1 MEFRILGSLEA
12 FAGGVPVRVPAG
24 RPRAVL
30 AALLLHANR
39 VISAQQLTDVLWGSA
54 PPRTARVAVQNH
66 VKRLRDTLGDSGR
79 AQILTR
85 PPGYLIALSEDELD
99 LTCFESALES
109 ARAAAREDSW
119 ETAAEQARAALE
131 LWRGEPLADVE
142 SEVLAARELP
152 RLTEMHLQ
160 AVETR
165 IEAAIHLGQGS
176 DFVGEL
182 RRLAAANPLREH
194 LRALLMSA
202 LHASGRQAEALSVYQ
217 EARAVLVT
225 ELGAEPGLELREL
238 QHRILAGEPGLHQQQ
253 TAASRTA
260 GPDRVVPR
268 ELPAVVPHF
277 VGRGPE
283 IASLTSLLGDGSQ
296 QPAVV
301 ISAIGGTA
309 GVGKTALAVAL
320 AHQVANQ
327 FPDGQLYVNLRGFD
341 PDEPLPATEALA
353 SFLRA
358 LGVPGKDV
366 PEDTDE
372 RARRYRSLVAGRRIL
387 VLLDNARDADQV
399 RPLLP
404 GTAGCAAIVTS
415 RDALAGLVAR
425 DGARRLELDLL
436 PLADAVKL
444 LEALIGKRVAD
455 EPGAA
460 AALASRCS
468 RLPLALRVAAELAAT
483 RPTDTLS
490 GLVAELQDLRG
501 RLAALDVGRD
511 QRTDVRAVLSWS
523 YQQLSPPVARAFR
536 LIGMHPGADLDA
548 HAVAALL
555 DGPVADSRYA
565 ITQLCRAHL
574 LQPSVPGRYGMH
586 DLLRGFA
593 RDLSAG
599 LEGTDEQRAALTRL
613 FAYYQSLAA
622 AAMDILFPA
631 EAQLRPRVPSAA
643 AMTPALSN
651 EAEAKTWLDRE
662 GANLVAV
669 AVYCAG
675 HGWLTNAS
683 DLAATI
689 FGYLIAGSHLS
700 EALTIS
706 SQTLEAARRTDDLA
720 AEAVS
725 LHGLGTIA
733 IEKGRFRDAAGYYEA
748 ALDGYRRCG
757 DRLGEARIL
766 HNLGLTEHLLHNH
779 ISALGYFRAAIVTY
793 RDTDSRLGGAHALCC
808 LSSVETDLGSYD
820 DASEHLQRAAQV
832 FREAND
838 QVGEAC
844 AMSRIGELC
853 LRQGQL
859 GQAASLLEQAV
870 TFYRGS
876 GQAAGGM
883 AKALTLLGEVSLSRG
898 EYHQAIGFLRQALA
912 GCRQAGYQYG
922 EIMML
927 RKLAEAQHA
936 AGEAGAARAGLAA
949 AIRLAAET
957 DNPYEEAGAH
967 RDLAESHHDA
977 GQDEQARHHWQQ
989 ALTLYTELGAP
1000 EAAQLRSLPDAV
1012 LAGRQ
1017 GSQAGGLR
1025 TDG

>member
-12 FAGGVPVRVPAG
+12 FAAGVQVGVPAG
-24 RPRAVL
+24 RQRAVL

-39 VISAQQLTDVLWGSA
+39 VISAQRLTEVLWGSA
-54 PPRTARVAVQNH
+54 PPPTARAAVQNY
-66 VKRLRDTLGDSGR
+66 VKRLRDALGEPGR
-79 AQILTR
+79 TQILTR
-85 PPGYLIALSEDELD
+85 PPGYLIALSDDELD
-99 LTCFESALES
+99 LTSFESALEG
-109 ARAAAREDSW
+109 ARAAARGGSW
-119 ETAAEQARAALE
+119 EAAAGQAAAALE

-142 SEVLAARELP
+142 SDVLAGSELP
-152 RLTEMHLQ
+152 RLMEMHLQ

-165 IEAAIHLGQGS
+165 IEAAVHLGHGG

-182 RRLAAANPLREH
+182 RQLVTANPLREH
-194 LRALLMSA
+194 LHALLMSA
-202 LHASGRQAEALSVYQ
+202 LHACDRQAEALSVYR
-217 EARAVLVT
+217 EARGVLVA

-238 QHRILAGEPGLHQQQ
+238 QQRILAGEPGLGRP
-253 TAASRTA
+253 AAAATGAARAA
-260 GPDRVVPR
+260 GPGRAVPR
-268 ELPAVVPHF
+268 ELPAVVAHF

-283 IASLTSLLGDGSQ
+283 IASLTSLLGGGSE

-320 AHQVANQ
+320 AHQVADR

-341 PDEPLPATEALA
+341 PDEPLPAAEALA

-366 PEDTDE
+366 PEDADE
-372 RARRYRSLVAGRRIL
+372 RARRYRSLVAGRRML

-425 DGARRLELDLL
+425 EGAHRLELDLL
-436 PLADAVKL
+436 PLPDAVTL
-444 LEALIGKRVAD
+444 LAALIGTRVTD
-455 EPGAA
+455 EPDAA
-460 AALASRCS
+460 AALAARCS

-490 GLVAELQDLRG
+490 DLVAELQDLRG
-501 RLAALDVGRD
+501 RLAVLDVGQD

-536 LIGMHPGADLDA
+536 LIGVQPGADLDA
-548 HAVAALL
+548 HAAAALL
-555 DGPVADSRYA
+555 GEAVADARHA

-574 LQPSVPGRYGMH
+574 LQPSAPGRYGLH

-593 RDLSAG
+593 RDLSAE

-613 FAYYQSLAA
+613 FGYYQSLAA

-631 EAQLRPRVPSAA
+631 EAQLRPRFPPAA
-643 AMTPALSN
+643 ALTPAIRD
-651 EAEAKTWLDRE
+651 EAEARTWLDRE

-675 HGWLTNAS
+675 HGWLRHAS

-689 FGYLIAGSHLS
+689 FGYLVAGSHLS

-706 SQTLEAARRTDDLA
+706 SHTLQAARRSDDLA
-720 AEAVS
+720 AEATS
-725 LHGLGTIA
+725 LHSLGTIA
-733 IEKGRFRDAAGYYEA
+733 VEKGRFRDAAGYYEA
-748 ALDGYRRCG
+748 ALSGYRRCG

-766 HNLGLTEHLLHNH
+766 HNLGLTEHLLRNRM
-779 ISALGYFRAAIVTY
+779 SALDYFRASISTY
-793 RDTDSRLGGAHALCC
+793 RSTGSRLGGAHALCC

-820 DASEHLQRAAQV
+820 EASEHLQEAVRV
-832 FREAND
+832 FREAQD
-838 QVGEAC
+838 PIGEAC
-844 AMSRIGELC
+844 AVSRIGELS
-853 LRQGQL
+853 LRRGQL
-859 GQAASLLEQAV
+859 TEAARSLEQAV
-870 TFYRGS
+870 AVYRSS

-883 AKALTLLGEVSLSRG
+883 ANALTLLAEVSLRRG
-898 EYHQAIGFLRQALA
+898 EYLQAIGYLRQALA
-912 GCRQAGYQYG
+912 GCRQAGYRYG
-922 EIMML
+922 EIMTL
-927 RKLAEAQHA
+927 RKLAGAQHA
-936 AGEAGAARAGLAA
+936 AGQDGAARAGLAR
-949 AIRLAAET
+949 AIQMAAESG
-957 DNPYEEAGAH
+957 NPYEEACAH
-967 RDLAESHHDA
+967 RDLAESHHWA

-1000 EAAQLRSLPDAV
+1000 EADELRSGRGAL
-1012 LAGRQ
+1012 LAGR
-1017 GSQAGGLR
+1017 
-1025 TDG
+1025 

>member
-12 FAGGVPVRVPAG
+12 FADGVLVAVPSG
-24 RPRAVL
+24 RQRAVL
-30 AALLLHANR
+30 AALLLRANR
-39 VISAQQLTDVLWGSA
+39 VISADRLTEVLWGSA
-54 PPRTARVAVQNH
+54 PPPTARVAVQNY
-66 VKRLRDTLGDSGR
+66 VKRLRDALGDSDR
-79 AQILTR
+79 TQIITR
-85 PPGYLIALSEDELD
+85 RPGYLIELDDDELD

-109 ARAAAREDSW
+109 ARAAARECSW
-119 ETAAEQARAALE
+119 ETAAEQTRAALE

-142 SEVLAARELP
+142 SEVLAASELP

-165 IEAAIHLGQGS
+165 IEAAIHLGHGG

-182 RRLAAANPLREH
+182 RQLVAANPLREH
-194 LRALLMSA
+194 LHALLMSA
-202 LHASGRQAEALSVYQ
+202 LHASDRQAEALSVYQ
-217 EARAVLVT
+217 EARAVLVA

-238 QHRILAGEPGLHQQQ
+238 QQRVLAGEPGFGRQSARANG
-253 TAASRTA
+253 AARTA
-260 GPDRVVPR
+260 PDRVVPR

-283 IASLTSLLGDGSQ
+283 IASLTSLLAAGSQ

-320 AHQVANQ
+320 AHQVADR

-341 PDEPLPATEALA
+341 PDEPLPTGEALA

-366 PEDTDE
+366 PENTDE
-372 RARRYRSLVAGRRIL
+372 RARRYRSLVAGRRML
-387 VLLDNARDADQV
+387 VLLDNARDADHV

-425 DGARRLELDLL
+425 EGAHRVELDLL
-436 PLADAVKL
+436 PLPDAVKL
-444 LEALIGKRVAD
+444 LEALVGNRVIK
-455 EPGAA
+455 EPGPA
-460 AALASRCS
+460 AALAARCS

-490 GLVAELQDLRG
+490 DLVAELQDLRG
-501 RLAALDVGRD
+501 RLAVLDGGRD

-523 YQQLSPPVARAFR
+523 YEQLTPPVARAFR
-536 LIGMHPGADLDA
+536 LIGVQPGADLDA
-548 HAVAALL
+548 HAAAALL
-555 DGPVADSRYA
+555 AEEVADSRHA

-574 LQPSVPGRYGMH
+574 LQTTAPGRYGMH

-593 RDLSAG
+593 RDLSAE
-599 LEGTDEQRAALTRL
+599 LDGTDEQRAALTRL
-613 FAYYQSLAA
+613 FGYYQSLAA
-622 AAMDILFPA
+622 AAMNVLFPA
-631 EAQLRPRVPSAA
+631 AAQLRPRASSEAA
-643 AMTPALSN
+643 LTPAIRD
-651 EAEAKTWLDRE
+651 EAEAKAWLDRE

-675 HGWLTNAS
+675 QGWLRHAS

-706 SQTLEAARRTDDLA
+706 SHTLQAARQSDDLA

-725 LHGLGTIA
+725 LHRLGTIA
-733 IEKGRFRDAAGYYEA
+733 VESGRFRDAADHYEA
-748 ALDGYRRCG
+748 ALNGYRRYG

-779 ISALGYFRAAIVTY
+779 TSALGYFRASIAIY
-793 RDTDSRLGGAHALCC
+793 RDTGSRLGGAHALCC

-820 DASEHLQRAAQV
+820 EASEHLQRAVQV
-832 FREAND
+832 FREAGD
-838 QVGEAC
+838 QIGEAC
-844 AMSRIGELC
+844 AVMRIGDLC
-853 LRQGQL
+853 LRRGQL
-859 GQAASLLEQAV
+859 AEAAGLLEQAV
-870 TFYRGS
+870 AVYRSS

-883 AKALTLLGEVSLSRG
+883 ANALTLLSDVSLHRG
-898 EYHQAIGFLRQALA
+898 EYQQAISYLRQALA
-912 GCRQAGYQYG
+912 GCRQAGYRYG
-922 EIMML
+922 EITAL
-927 RKLAEAQHA
+927 RKLAEAQNV
-936 AGEAGAARAGLAA
+936 AGHTGAAREGLAT

-957 DNPYEEAGAH
+957 GNPYEQAGAH
-967 RDLAESHHDA
+967 RDLAESHHSVGDY
-977 GQDEQARHHWQQ
+977 EQARHHWRQ
-989 ALTLYTELGAP
+989 ALTLYTEIGAP
-1000 EAAQLRSLPDAV
+1000 EADQLRS
-1012 LAGRQ
+1012 GR
-1017 GSQAGGLR
+1017 GALHVGR
-1025 TDG
+1025 APM